1 MSLPEFFSAIGSDHY
16 LSPREVAGATAP
28 HPQIENAWRL
38 YTDRFDGF
46 CGSRLDPEYWRHEHP
61 AQHLGTLSIDASAP
75 VLVVGTDPSLA
86 LHMATLKHVRSQL
99 LLATSPEGAAVLSG
113 HGLLPDLVVVG
124 HQPPSSAGQPVT
136 DLTARRRDAV
146 LARCPLVAVDPRTPA
161 ALVATVQGDRLFVPN
176 PLPTWGPWP
185 ATAVALAA
193 TAGARRIGLL
203 GVDLGTSDA
212 PDSQQRPLA
221 GLLSLLAWTADA
233 ACVDCGLEGAR
244 KAGWPVA
251 SLEEMAIGG
260 WPAGPVVAR
269 RQWISR
275 DARMEVDRERLRWL
289 DPLIRRT
296 RALSLLGLRARAGT
310 RRPGDVRAIED
321 AMLEMLAW
329 GQTAPVR
336 IGMQDTMGLSI
347 LPRLWRTGVDM
358 DLGIRLWHPLL
369 MATDELVRQAA
380 KLEARLDM
388 RLCA

>member
-16 LSPREVAGATAP
+16 VSPREVAEATSP
-28 HPQIENAWRL
+28 HPQLENAWRL

-61 AQHLGTLSIDASAP
+61 AQHLGTLSIDANAP

-86 LHMATLKHVRSQL
+86 QHMATLKQVRSQL
-99 LLATSPEGAAVLSG
+99 ILATSPEGAAVLSA
-113 HGLLPDLVVVG
+113 HGLFPNLVVVG
-124 HQPPSSAGQPVT
+124 HQPPPSAEQPVT
-136 DLTARRRDAV
+136 DLTDRRRDGA

-161 ALVATVQGDRLFVPN
+161 ALVAAVPGDRLFVPD
-176 PLPTWGPWP
+176 PLPTWGLWP
-185 ATAVALAA
+185 ATTVALAA
-193 TAGARRIGLL
+193 TSGARRIGLL

-212 PDSQQRPLA
+212 PDPQQRPLS

-233 ACVDCGLEGAR
+233 ACVDCGPEGAR

-251 SLEEMAIGG
+251 TLEEMAIGG
-260 WPAGPVVAR
+260 RPTGPVVTR
-269 RQWISR
+269 RPWISR
-275 DARMEVDRERLRWL
+275 DARMEVDRERLRSL

-296 RALSLLGLRARAGT
+296 RALLLLGLRARAGT

-321 AMLEMLAW
+321 GMREMLAW
-329 GQTAPVR
+329 GQVAPVR

-347 LPRLWRTGVDM
+347 LPRLWRTGVNM
-358 DLGIRLWHPLL
+358 ELGIRLWRPLL
-369 MATDELVRQAA
+369 LATDELVRQAE
-380 KLEARLDM
+380 KLEVRLDM